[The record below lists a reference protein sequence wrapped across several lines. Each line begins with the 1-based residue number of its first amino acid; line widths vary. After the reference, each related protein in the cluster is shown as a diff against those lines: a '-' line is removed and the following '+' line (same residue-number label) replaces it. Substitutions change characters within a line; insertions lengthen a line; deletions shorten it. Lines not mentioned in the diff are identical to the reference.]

1 MYIYAYMYIYI
12 YICMCDL
19 YMCSL
24 QQSRLS
30 PVHRSSCP
38 APYSSPASPATVMAK
53 YQSAVRQ
60 WSEQARKCLRVAV
73 QPQYQFLVFA
83 VMHVLSAQTPVVDQC
98 LTAVAEAT
106 GGFQS
111 VLHKVLTVQACQL
124 LWTGCWTLNSIR
136 KECTKSAITS
146 QVCAARANMD
156 EWRQC
161 LQFGSQWHKTTLQ
174 GAYCL
179 WQNASLA
186 VPAPPANQ
194 WMRVESGQPMQPSD
208 AQEAGK
214 DITPVKLQQ
223 IAVEMTIHQKAGVRK
238 FNMAQ
243 SLLTQEVDQMYN
255 QFMTGYTEFAT
266 SSQTQKEE
274 RLKRMASELDRVDK
288 TWYEANW
295 TSDAHVDDKKSQ

>member
-1 MYIYAYMYIYI
+1 
-12 YICMCDL
+12 
-19 YMCSL
+19 
-24 QQSRLS
+24 
-30 PVHRSSCP
+30 
-38 APYSSPASPATVMAK
+38 MAK
-53 YQSAVRQ
+53 FQSAVRQ
-60 WSEQARKCLRVAV
+60 RSEQAKKCLKVAV
-73 QPQYQFLVFA
+73 QPQYQFLAFA
-83 VMHVLSAQTPVVDQC
+83 IVQFLSAQVPVVDQC
-98 LTAVAEAT
+98 LTALADAT
-106 GGFQS
+106 GGFQA

-124 LWTGCWTLNSIR
+124 LWSGCWCLNSIR

-146 QVCAARANMD
+146 QVVATRANMD

-161 LQFGSQWHKTTLQ
+161 LQFGSKWHHTSLQ

-208 AQEAGK
+208 AQQAAQ

-223 IAVEMTIHQKAGVRK
+223 IAVEMRLTEYHEFAIHQKAGVRK

-243 SLLTQEVDQMYN
+243 SLLIQEVDQMYN
-255 QFMTGYTEFAT
+255 QFMTGYTEFAN

-274 RLKRMASELDRVDK
+274 RLKRLASDLDRVDK
-288 TWYEANW
+288 KWYEAKW
-295 TSDAHVDDKKSQ
+295 TSDADVDDKKSQ

>member
-1 MYIYAYMYIYI
+1 
-12 YICMCDL
+12 
-19 YMCSL
+19 MCSL

-53 YQSAVRQ
+53 YQSAGCQ

-73 QPQYQFLVFA
+73 QPQYQFLALA
-83 VMHVLSAQTPVVDQC
+83 VMHVLSAQIPVVDQC

-106 GGFQS
+106 GGFQA

-146 QVCAARANMD
+146 QVCATRANMD

-174 GAYCL
+174 GAYLL
-179 WQNASLA
+179 WQSASLT

-208 AQEAGK
+208 AQEARK
-214 DITPVKLQQ
+214 DITPVKLEQ
-223 IAVEMTIHQKAGVRK
+223 IAVEARMTEYHELAIHRKEGVRQ
-238 FNMAQ
+238 FNMHQ
-243 SLLTQEVDQMYN
+243 SLLIKEVDQWYHK
-255 QFMTGYTEFAT
+255 FMTNYQEFANAGQ
-266 SSQTQKEE
+266 SQQEE
-274 RLKRMASELDRVDK
+274 RLNHLASELDRVDK
-288 TWYEANW
+288 AWKVKQF
-295 TSDAHVDDKKSQ
+295 TSDADVDDKMSQ

>member
-1 MYIYAYMYIYI
+1 
-12 YICMCDL
+12 
-19 YMCSL
+19 
-24 QQSRLS
+24 
-30 PVHRSSCP
+30 
-38 APYSSPASPATVMAK
+38 MAK
-53 YQSAVRQ
+53 YQAAMRKWNESAK
-60 WSEQARKCLRVAV
+60 KCLKVAV
-73 QPQYQFLVFA
+73 QPQYQFLAFA
-83 VMHVLSAQTPVVDQC
+83 IVHFLSGQIPVLDQL

-111 VLHKVLTVQACQL
+111 VVKKVLTVQACQL
-124 LWTGCWTLNSIR
+124 LWSGVWFLNSIR

-146 QVCAARANMD
+146 QVIATRANMD

-179 WQNASLA
+179 WQNASLT
-186 VPAPPANQ
+186 VPSPPANQ

-208 AQEAGK
+208 AQEARK

-223 IAVEMTIHQKAGVRK
+223 IAVEMRLTEYHEFAIHQKAGVRK

-243 SLLTQEVDQMYN
+243 SLLIQEVDQMYN

-266 SSQTQKEE
+266 SNETQKEDC
-274 RLKRMASELDRVDK
+274 LKRMANELDRVDK
-288 TWYEANW
+288 KWYEANW